1 MPIGNRLPTNKMGKI
16 SSGIRSLDSLI
27 DSLYI
32 GDNVVWEVD
41 AGTASHLF
49 IQSFIEQALAD
60 SQKIIYVSFNTS
72 PQSIL
77 NNLSKLLSP
86 EHFILIDCFTSGKGK
101 NDNTFLKFYETASN
115 LNIVRINN
123 PKSIEE
129 FTHKLNSLE
138 DSFSRGVR
146 YVFDSLTGMQDLW
159 GNENETYKF
168 FTYMCPRLYD
178 LGTVA
183 YWLLE
188 KEAHSQ
194 SFKANLRHI
203 TQVVFDL
210 YKRRDKLYIKALKL
224 EGRQDREAFKPHL
237 YEIEGR
243 DVTVTFPKRELAT
256 DVGGRIKDVR
266 TRLGIS
272 QKELADKVDLTPS
285 FISQLENNQISPSLS
300 SFLQIAEA
308 LGISPND
315 LLQKEKKRDEADWL
329 FRKDHTLQSLLKK
342 EEGYSL
348 FNIVSNDK
356 TSAYLTVINAGAEL
370 DSHFLSSK
378 KNELIHVLKG
388 TISVKIENSEKML
401 SHGDSIY
408 LKHSLPSVW
417 KNASDE
423 ETELLVI
430 CV

>member
-1 MPIGNRLPTNKMGKI
+1 MSKI
-16 SSGIRSLDSLI
+16 SSGIQSLDRII

-41 AGTASHLF
+41 AGTSYDVF
-49 IQSFIEQALAD
+49 IQSFIRQSFDD
-60 SQKIIYVSFNTS
+60 SQKVIYVSFNKS

-77 NNLSKLLSP
+77 NETRDFLCP

-101 NDNTFLKFYETASN
+101 NDNTFLRFYENPT
-115 LNIVRINN
+115 NINVVRIKN
-123 PKSIEE
+123 PKNIEE
-129 FTHKLNSLE
+129 FTQTFNSFE
-138 DSFSRGVR
+138 DSLPTGVR
-146 YVFDSLTGMQDLW
+146 YVIESLTGMQDLW
-159 GNENETYKF
+159 GDENDTYRF

-183 YWLLE
+183 CWILE

-194 SFKANLRHI
+194 KFKANLRHI

-224 EGRQDREAFKPHL
+224 DGRQDREAFKPHL
-237 YEIEGR
+237 YEIDGKN
-243 DVTVTFPKRELAT
+243 VTVTFPKRESST
-256 DVGGRIKDVR
+256 DIGNKIKEIR

-308 LGISPND
+308 IGISPTD

-329 FRKDHTLQSLLKK
+329 FRKDHTLQSLLKREK
-342 EEGYSL
+342 GYSL

-370 DSHFLSSK
+370 ASHFLNSK

-388 TISVKIENSEKML
+388 TVSVKIENSEKML
-401 SHGDSIY
+401 SPGDSIY

>member
-1 MPIGNRLPTNKMGKI
+1 MSKI
-16 SSGIRSLDSLI
+16 SSGIKNLDNLI
-27 DSLYI
+27 NSLYI

-41 AGTASHLF
+41 AGTSYDVFVRNF
-49 IQSFIEQALAD
+49 IRQSFDD
-60 SQKIIYVSFNTS
+60 SQKVIYVSFNKS

-77 NNLSKLLSP
+77 NETRDFLCP

-101 NDNTFLKFYETASN
+101 NDNTFSRFYENPT
-115 LNIVRINN
+115 NINVVRIKN
-123 PKSIEE
+123 PKNIEE
-129 FTHKLNSLE
+129 FTQTLNSLE
-138 DSFSRGVR
+138 DSLPTGVR
-146 YVFDSLTGMQDLW
+146 YVIESLTGMQDLW
-159 GNENETYKF
+159 GDENDTYRF

-183 YWLLE
+183 YWILE

-194 SFKANLRHI
+194 KFKANLRHI

-224 EGRQDREAFKPHL
+224 DGRQDREAFKPHL
-237 YEIEGR
+237 YEIDGKN
-243 DVTVTFPKRELAT
+243 VTVTFPKRESST
-256 DVGGRIKDVR
+256 DVGNKIKEIR

-308 LGISPND
+308 LGISPTD

-329 FRKDHTLQSLLKK
+329 FRKDHTLRSLLKK

-388 TISVKIENSEKML
+388 TVSVKIENSEKML
-401 SHGDSIY
+401 SPGDSIY
-408 LKHSLPSVW
+408 LKHSLPSVR